1 MTFSEGKTLQ
11 LFDLGD
17 VSLNI
22 LTKVLVDEYLKV
34 TLDPWFV
41 V

>member
-1 MTFSEGKTLQ
+1 MTFSEGKSWQ

-17 VSLNI
+17 ASLNI
-22 LTKVLVDEYLKV
+22 LTKVSVDEYLKV
-34 TLDPWFV
+34 TLDPRFV